1 MHHKVSPV
9 MALPMVYTIWSIP
22 YDTRHL
28 NYLQAFSFP
37 FLEKFSFHLKVEIL
51 YRIRVQI
58 PVIYSYILNK
68 SEKSFITL
76 QQLCCILP
84 EKNAEDFA
92 IPYKDSIVKTEKKH
106 LVTAPYYMQNR
117 R

>member
-1 MHHKVSPV
+1 

-68 SEKSFITL
+68 SEKSFINIT
-76 QQLCCILP
+76 
-84 EKNAEDFA
+84 AA
-92 IPYKDSIVKTEKKH
+92 MPY
-106 LVTAPYYMQNR
+106 PR
-117 R
+117 